1 MSFSR
6 RKVRIGRVVSDKMDR
21 TVVVQVEWRR
31 PHRLYKKLIRRR
43 SRLRVHDPENM
54 SMVGDLVQVMESRP
68 LSKTKRWRLVKV
80 LQRGESVG
88 IRPEET
94 DADTRAEQTTD
105 PQPDDGAVDGAE
117 AEQTT
122 ELQRDEETDADTG
135 AEQIAELQPGEEA
148 ADGDTEGEQTAEL
161 QPDEEVADGVEVEQ
175 TAELQPDDEAV
186 DSEEAKQTAEFQP
199 DEEAADGDTEG
210 EQTAELQPDEEVAD
224 GVEVEQTA
232 ELQPDDEAVDS
243 EEAKQTA
250 EFQPDEEAADGDTE
264 GEQTAELQPDEEVA
278 DGVEVEQ
285 TAELQPDDE
294 AVDSEEAKQTAELQP
309 DEEAADGDTEAE
321 QTAELQPDEEAA
333 DGDTEAEQ
341 TAEFQP
347 DEEAADTG
355 NTTVSFAQQLYAVQT
370 ITPSNAPDSPVLL
383 PVSGPR
389 TLESARRDTIRSGRL
404 GQTESRVV
412 KRVTRTELGPKDKA
426 LEDEFRDMV
435 EGDYGKRCQICSKTF
450 VRTGGGWQVNVV
462 HIVPLRLDSRANHF
476 GDLLGLC
483 GWHFALLQYG
493 EWALVDPETD
503 QPFESSDRSEG
514 WEHMLEFISNRLP
527 CTDEVGNPYV
537 GLRVLFSNV
546 YQEWESEPVPIYEV
560 IRYSI
565 PHWNYLCELLI
576 HG

>member
-1 MSFSR
+1 MMRWQIIVTLSRRIEAARNVVKRYFPRRGKQLMSFSR
-6 RKVRIGRVVSDKMDR
+6 RKVRTGRVVSDKMDR

-94 DADTRAEQTTD
+94 DADTRAEQTTEL
-105 PQPDDGAVDGAE
+105 QPDDGAFDGAE
-117 AEQTT
+117 AKQTT
-122 ELQRDEETDADTG
+122 EIQRDEETDADTG
-135 AEQIAELQPGEEA
+135 AEQIAELQP
-148 ADGDTEGEQTAEL
+148 
-161 QPDEEVADGVEVEQ
+161 
-175 TAELQPDDEAV
+175 
-186 DSEEAKQTAEFQP
+186 
-199 DEEAADGDTEG
+199 DEEAADGDTEA
-210 EQTAELQPDEEVAD
+210 EQI
-224 GVEVEQTA
+224 
-232 ELQPDDEAVDS
+232 
-243 EEAKQTA
+243 
-250 EFQPDEEAADGDTE
+250 
-264 GEQTAELQPDEEVA
+264 
-278 DGVEVEQ
+278 
-285 TAELQPDDE
+285 
-294 AVDSEEAKQTAELQP
+294 AELQP

-341 TAEFQP
+341 IAELQPDEEAADGDTEAEQTAEFQP

-355 NTTVSFAQQLYAVQT
+355 NATVSFAQQLYAVQT

-412 KRVTRTELGPKDKA
+412 KRVTRTELGPEGKA

-462 HIVPLRLDSRANHF
+462 HIVPLRLDYRANHF

-527 CTDEVGNPYV
+527 CTDEVGNQYV

-546 YQEWESEPVPIYEV
+546 YQEWDSEPVPIYEV

-565 PHWNYLCELLI
+565 PHWNYLCELLNTWVTRR
-576 HG
+576 